1 MQKFIF
7 NGTNINEFYQK
18 IKKLLGITLTL
29 TEETDF
35 DDKNNNNLNI
45 LNKGY
50 DENNIFQNQ
59 IGIENSQMLIC
70 SNKQVKYIFN
80 YLVYIP
86 N

>member
-18 IKKLLGITLTL
+18 IKKLFSNTQTL

-59 IGIENSQMLIC
+59 IGIENSRSLF
-70 SNKQVKYIFN
+70 SEED
-80 YLVYIP
+80 
-86 N
+86 

>member
-18 IKKLLGITLTL
+18 IKKLFSNTQTL

-59 IGIENSQMLIC
+59 MEFDNNQSLF
-70 SNKQVKYIFN
+70 SDED
-80 YLVYIP
+80 
-86 N
+86 

>member
-18 IKKLLGITLTL
+18 IKKFFSNTQTL

-59 IGIENSQMLIC
+59 MEFDNNQSLF
-70 SNKQVKYIFN
+70 SEED
-80 YLVYIP
+80 
-86 N
+86 

>member
-18 IKKLLGITLTL
+18 IKKFFGITQTL

-59 IGIENSQMLIC
+59 MEIENSRSLF
-70 SNKQVKYIFN
+70 SDED
-80 YLVYIP
+80 
-86 N
+86 

>member
-1 MQKFIF
+1 MKKFIF

-18 IKKLLGITLTL
+18 IKKFFSNTQTL

-59 IGIENSQMLIC
+59 MEFDNNQSLF
-70 SNKQVKYIFN
+70 SEED
-80 YLVYIP
+80 
-86 N
+86 

>member
-18 IKKLLGITLTL
+18 IKKFFGITQTL

-50 DENNIFQNQ
+50 DDNNIFQKQIELDNNQ
-59 IGIENSQMLIC
+59 SLFSDED
-70 SNKQVKYIFN
+70 
-80 YLVYIP
+80 
-86 N
+86 

>member
-59 IGIENSQMLIC
+59 MEFDNNQSLF
-70 SNKQVKYIFN
+70 SEED
-80 YLVYIP
+80 
-86 N
+86 

>member
-18 IKKLLGITLTL
+18 IKKFFGITQTL

-59 IGIENSQMLIC
+59 MEFDNNQSLF
-70 SNKQVKYIFN
+70 SDED
-80 YLVYIP
+80 
-86 N
+86 

>member
-18 IKKLLGITLTL
+18 IKKFFSNTQTL

-59 IGIENSQMLIC
+59 IGIENSRSLF
-70 SNKQVKYIFN
+70 SDED
-80 YLVYIP
+80 
-86 N
+86 

>member
-18 IKKLLGITLTL
+18 IKKLFSNTQTL

-35 DDKNNNNLNI
+35 DDKNNNNVNI

-59 IGIENSQMLIC
+59 MEFDNNQSLF
-70 SNKQVKYIFN
+70 SEED
-80 YLVYIP
+80 
-86 N
+86 

>member
-50 DENNIFQNQ
+50 DDNNIFQKQIELDNNQ
-59 IGIENSQMLIC
+59 SLFSDED
-70 SNKQVKYIFN
+70 
-80 YLVYIP
+80 
-86 N
+86 

>member
-18 IKKLLGITLTL
+18 IKKFLSNTQTL

-50 DENNIFQNQ
+50 DDNNIFQKQIELDNNQ
-59 IGIENSQMLIC
+59 SLFSDED
-70 SNKQVKYIFN
+70 
-80 YLVYIP
+80 
-86 N
+86 

>member
-59 IGIENSQMLIC
+59 IGIENSRSLF
-70 SNKQVKYIFN
+70 SDED
-80 YLVYIP
+80 
-86 N
+86 

>member
-18 IKKLLGITLTL
+18 IKKFFGITQTL

-59 IGIENSQMLIC
+59 MEFDNNQSLF
-70 SNKQVKYIFN
+70 SEED
-80 YLVYIP
+80 
-86 N
+86 

>member
-18 IKKLLGITLTL
+18 IKKFFGITQTL

-50 DENNIFQNQ
+50 DDNNIFQKQIELNNNQ
-59 IGIENSQMLIC
+59 SLFSDED
-70 SNKQVKYIFN
+70 
-80 YLVYIP
+80 
-86 N
+86 

>member
-18 IKKLLGITLTL
+18 IKKFFSNTQTL

-50 DENNIFQNQ
+50 NENNIFQNQ
-59 IGIENSQMLIC
+59 MEFDNNQSLF
-70 SNKQVKYIFN
+70 SEDD
-80 YLVYIP
+80 
-86 N
+86 

>member
-59 IGIENSQMLIC
+59 MEIENSRSLF
-70 SNKQVKYIFN
+70 SDED
-80 YLVYIP
+80 
-86 N
+86 

>member
-18 IKKLLGITLTL
+18 IKKFLSNTQTL

-59 IGIENSQMLIC
+59 MEFDNNQSLF
-70 SNKQVKYIFN
+70 SEED
-80 YLVYIP
+80 
-86 N
+86 

>member
-18 IKKLLGITLTL
+18 IKKLFSNTQTL

-59 IGIENSQMLIC
+59 MEFDNNQSLF
-70 SNKQVKYIFN
+70 SEED
-80 YLVYIP
+80 
-86 N
+86 

>member
-18 IKKLLGITLTL
+18 IKKLFSNTQTL

-59 IGIENSQMLIC
+59 MEIENSRSLF
-70 SNKQVKYIFN
+70 SDED
-80 YLVYIP
+80 
-86 N
+86 

>member
-18 IKKLLGITLTL
+18 IKKFFSNTQTL

-59 IGIENSQMLIC
+59 MEIGNSRSLF
-70 SNKQVKYIFN
+70 SDED
-80 YLVYIP
+80 
-86 N
+86 

>member
-18 IKKLLGITLTL
+18 IKKLFSNTQTL

-50 DENNIFQNQ
+50 DDNNIFQKQIELDNNQ
-59 IGIENSQMLIC
+59 SLFSDED
-70 SNKQVKYIFN
+70 
-80 YLVYIP
+80 
-86 N
+86 